1 MNKCRFSTWIICNL
15 RRIYVPGF
23 DYVYLKLFPKSV
35 KWIKVLHNSWKLSY
49 IEICMQYYDH
59 LQRSGSRRLNEGIEL
74 NNLNFQYFFN
84 TL

>member
-15 RRIYVPGF
+15 RRIYVTGF

-35 KWIKVLHNSWKLSY
+35 KWIKVLHNSWKLFVLY
-49 IEICMQYYDH
+49 WNMYDH